1 MRLVSFG
8 EPGHE
13 QAGVLWE
20 EQVIPLVALDSS
32 WAGSLKSLLARL
44 RPQKIRERLT
54 AADVQGIPLS
64 EVRLRPPVPD
74 AGKVICVGLNYVD
87 HAEEQDK
94 TLPETPLL
102 FAKASTAL
110 TGPRDD
116 VVIPQGI
123 THVDYEAE
131 LACVIGKGGRNIP
144 QEQALDHVAG
154 YMILNDVS
162 ARKLQKSER
171 QWFLAKSM
179 DTFAPCGPALIT
191 ADEIQDPFA
200 LDISLEL
207 NGEVRQSSN
216 TRNLHF
222 RVDYL
227 LAYLSRTMTL
237 EPGDILSTGTPGGV
251 GVYSDPPVFLKDGDE
266 MVTRIQGLGE
276 LRNRVRQDHSAS
288 RSR

>member
-8 EPGHE
+8 EPGRE
-13 QAGVLWE
+13 QAGVVRE
-20 EQVIPLVALDSS
+20 DHVIPLHALDPS
-32 WAGSLKSLLARL
+32 WAGGLKSLLSHL
-44 RPQKIRERLT
+44 CPEELRERLT
-54 AADVQGIPLS
+54 ATDVPGVPLC

-87 HAEEQDK
+87 HAAEQGK
-94 TLPETPLL
+94 TLPQTPLL

-131 LACVIGKGGRNIP
+131 LACVVGRGGRDIP

-171 QWFLAKSM
+171 QWFRAKSM

-191 ADEIQDPFA
+191 ADEIPDPHA

-276 LRNRVRQDHSAS
+276 LRNRVRQ
-288 RSR
+288 R

>member
-171 QWFLAKSM
+171 QWFRAKSM

>member
-20 EQVIPLVALDSS
+20 EQVIPLVALESS

-44 RPQKIRERLT
+44 RPQRIRERL
-54 AADVQGIPLS
+54 AAVDVQGIPLS
-64 EVRLRPPVPD
+64 EIRLRPPVPD

-110 TGPRDD
+110 TGPRDE

-144 QEQALDHVAG
+144 QELALDHVAG

-171 QWFLAKSM
+171 QWFRAKSM
-179 DTFAPCGPALIT
+179 DTFAPCGPALVT